1 MAMMVEMV
9 SDLVC
14 PWCWVGLRRI
24 NAAIARLDSPDAV
37 ELKFRPFQLA
47 PEHPP
52 EGADYASFMRNKFGA
67 SDDPA
72 QSRWAAMR
80 EMLEN
85 YGREE
90 DIPFRFDGLKRRPNT
105 VNAHRLVRWAQGQGL
120 GIAAKET
127 LFDAYFHRN
136 LDIGNTDVLASLSD
150 EIGLVK
156 DVVIKLLAEDSDKN
170 AVLEE
175 EDAFRQLG
183 IGGVPTYIIDHR
195 YAVQGAQDTDQLV
208 SILEKAL
215 SAPQES

>member
-1 MAMMVEMV
+1 MAK
-9 SDLVC
+9 
-14 PWCWVGLRRI
+14 W
-24 NAAIARLDSPDAV
+24 
-37 ELKFRPFQLA
+37 KFRAELNIFGKVGKVTKNVQLA
-47 PEHPP
+47 PELPP

-72 QSRWAAMR
+72 RSRWAAMR
-80 EMLEN
+80 DMLEN